1 MSLRKRLTFSL
12 LAILVLFAINVLTHF
27 WGSYAR
33 SESMVA
39 YREAIHATQ
48 ISRELERLLDTQQQA
63 TQELAIFRT
72 TGQSL
77 GQAERDLADENV
89 NKILNK
95 ILELGIQKPE
105 STNEKY
111 EKLWES
117 SQKLLKIWRKFYQ
130 EYNQPELSVNV
141 NDAIPFQNTLIH
153 LTELSQQQTL
163 LGRMKLIIP
172 LL

>member
-95 ILELGIQKPE
+95 ILELGYKNLNRPMKNMKGYGKAVKNY
-105 STNEKY
+105 SKFG
-111 EKLWES
+111 ES
-117 SQKLLKIWRKFYQ
+117 SIKNITNQSYQ
-130 EYNQPELSVNV
+130 
-141 NDAIPFQNTLIH
+141 
-153 LTELSQQQTL
+153 
-163 LGRMKLIIP
+163 
-172 LL
+172 

>member
-1 MSLRKRLTFSL
+1 
-12 LAILVLFAINVLTHF
+12 
-27 WGSYAR
+27 
-33 SESMVA
+33 MVA

-95 ILELGIQKPE
+95 ILELGIVSFGVPIE
-105 STNEKY
+105 T
-111 EKLWES
+111 L
-117 SQKLLKIWRKFYQ
+117 
-130 EYNQPELSVNV
+130 VNCW
-141 NDAIPFQNTLIH
+141 LIA
-153 LTELSQQQTL
+153 
-163 LGRMKLIIP
+163 
-172 LL
+172 